1 MEAIN
6 NMEIWNKVK
15 QPPPSALKVIGAG
28 RLKGKS
34 DINPQWRY
42 VVMTEVFGICGCGW
56 KYTIDKLWREE
67 ATDGQVF
74 AFAQISVYILEKE
87 KENITLQ
94 KWSEPIQ
101 GIGGSMLV
109 TKESSGLH
117 SSDEGYK
124 MAVTDALGTAMK
136 MLGVAA
142 DIYAG
147 KWDGSKYK
155 DAPEDK
161 KKTQDDVPDF
171 QPSQTQAPEGKV
183 APSPILTSQTANADV
198 ISEAQG
204 KRLYAISR
212 TSEIPVDI
220 LKLFLKHFYNIE
232 HSKDIKKEK
241 YTEICNTLQNKLEFN
256 TLMETLV
263 SSRAT

>member
-1 MEAIN
+1 M
-6 NMEIWNKVK
+6 NMEIWDRVK
-15 QPPPSALKVIGAG
+15 RPPKSALKVIGAG

-42 VVMTEVFGICGCGW
+42 EIMTDVFGACGTGW
-56 KYTIDKLWREE
+56 KYTIDKVWQET
-67 ATDGQVF
+67 ASDSQIF
-74 AFAQISVYILEKE
+74 AFALVSIYYEIREDETRPRPV
-87 KENITLQ
+87 
-94 KWSEPIQ
+94 WSEPIQ
-101 GIGGSMLV
+101 GMGGSMLV

-161 KKTQDDVPDF
+161 KKSQDDVPDF
-171 QPSQTQAPEGKV
+171 QPIQTQAQTEKV
-183 APSPILTSQTANADV
+183 APSPILTSQTANVGV

-204 KRLYAISR
+204 KRLYAMSK
-212 TSEIPVDI
+212 TSEIPVDK

-232 HSKDIKKEK
+232 HSKDIKKVD
-241 YTEICNTLQNKLEFN
+241 YTTICDLIGSKDKFTV
-256 TLMETLV
+256 MM
-263 SSRAT
+263 AAIPA